1 MGRVERVVKAAAA
14 RKISR
19 RQLRENKMP
28 ETTVP
33 VSLRDAFLE
42 DPFFRTGWDEM
53 NSECREMRSFASKEG
68 GNTMANMERG
78 WPWLP
83 KQWMLPQ
90 LLQDFH
96 LPELKVEIKEG
107 ELCVEGKH
115 EERSQTGEVMVSR
128 QFSRRFGMPQ
138 NVKKEGIVSN
148 LSQDGVMV
156 ITMHKE
162 QRIEEVE
169 RGDTPIQVDHIRSSS
184 ERKTTTEEASAKVKR
199 EEISNQGRV
208 DNFDGPG
215 EMQRRRRSLSRAGRS
230 RDTSRARET
239 TTTVET
245 GEDKNKERKISTSR
259 GSSRGREMVVE
270 RRDEKK
276 ERGRSRVRDLQV
288 PMTLRQPFL
297 DDPFFKGTLA
307 RLENTREDFF
317 KQARESFEENMKQME
332 SRMSNSLTLNTQGM
346 NDSFFPKDWIMNP
359 PSSLNENFGLM
370 LDRKR
375 DCSTIK
381 HNEDDNKVEVHLDTS
396 GYKPDELKVQV
407 EGGIVRV
414 EGKHEEKSEAGAVMV
429 SRQFVKEYALPESS
443 KPEGV
448 ESSLSKD
455 GVLVITMPKPRKAIN
470 QDKSRSV
477 PIAIK

>member
-1 MGRVERVVKAAAA
+1 
-14 RKISR
+14 
-19 RQLRENKMP
+19 
-28 ETTVP
+28 
-33 VSLRDAFLE
+33 
-42 DPFFRTGWDEM
+42 
-53 NSECREMRSFASKEG
+53 
-68 GNTMANMERG
+68 MA
-78 WPWLP
+78 
-83 KQWMLPQ
+83 
-90 LLQDFH
+90 
-96 LPELKVEIKEG
+96 
-107 ELCVEGKH
+107 
-115 EERSQTGEVMVSR
+115 
-128 QFSRRFGMPQ
+128 
-138 NVKKEGIVSN
+138 
-148 LSQDGVMV
+148 
-156 ITMHKE
+156 
-162 QRIEEVE
+162 
-169 RGDTPIQVDHIRSSS
+169 
-184 ERKTTTEEASAKVKR
+184 EEASAKVKR

-215 EMQRRRRSLSRAGRS
+215 EMQRRRRSLSKAGRS

-245 GEDKNKERKISTSR
+245 GKDRKESKISTSR

-270 RRDEKK
+270 RRDERK
-276 ERGRSRVRDLQV
+276 ERGRSRARDLQV

-317 KQARESFEENMKQME
+317 KQARESFEESMKQME
-332 SRMSNSLTLNTQGM
+332 SRMSNSLSLNNQDV

-359 PSSLNENFGLM
+359 PSSLNDNFGSM

-381 HNEDDNKVEVHLDTS
+381 HNEDENKAEVNLDTS
-396 GYKPDELKVQV
+396 GYKPDELK
-407 EGGIVRV
+407 VRV

-443 KPEGV
+443 KPDGV

-455 GVLVITMPKPRKAIN
+455 GVLVITMPKPKKAIN
-470 QDKSRSV
+470 QDKSRNV

>member
-1 MGRVERVVKAAAA
+1 MKDSLMLGLQEEKD
-14 RKISR
+14 
-19 RQLRENKMP
+19 KMEVTLDTSGYKP
-28 ETTVP
+28 
-33 VSLRDAFLE
+33 D
-42 DPFFRTGWDEM
+42 
-53 NSECREMRSFASKEG
+53 
-68 GNTMANMERG
+68 
-78 WPWLP
+78 
-83 KQWMLPQ
+83 
-90 LLQDFH
+90 
-96 LPELKVEIKEG
+96 ELKVEIKEG

-138 NVKKEGIVSN
+138 NVKKESIVSN

-156 ITMHKE
+156 ITMPKE

-169 RGDTPIQVDHIRSSS
+169 RGDTPIQIDHVRSSS
-184 ERKTTTEEASAKVKR
+184 ERKTMTEEASAKLKR

-208 DNFDGPG
+208 DNFDGAG
-215 EMQRRRRSLSRAGRS
+215 QMQRRRRSLSRAGRS

-245 GEDKNKERKISTSR
+245 GKDNKESKTSTR

-270 RRDEKK
+270 RRDERT
-276 ERGRSRVRDLQV
+276 ERARSRARDLQV

-317 KQARESFEENMKQME
+317 KQARESFEESMKQME

-359 PSSLNENFGLM
+359 PSSLNENIGSM

-414 EGKHEEKSEAGAVMV
+414 EGKHEEKSEEGAVMV

-443 KPEGV
+443 KPDGV

-455 GVLVITMPKPRKAIN
+455 GVLVITIPKPKKAIN
-470 QDKSRSV
+470 QDKGRSV